1 MSDERMATNAIVG
14 SLATGAIAFAQEH
27 ASAAG
32 PGRRAASFAPNPCV
46 SRAASRLLPIVEAVA
61 QRSRWSASA
70 TGGGC
75 GVADGCV
82 LIGGV
87 TMGGAVSGPVGGDLV
102 TVELGEVVGCHQ

>member
-1 MSDERMATNAIVG
+1 MCAVLCDEQ
-14 SLATGAIAFAQEH
+14 SGAQ
-27 ASAAG
+27 AG
-32 PGRRAASFAPNPCV
+32 GGRPRSP
-46 SRAASRLLPIVEAVA
+46 EAVA